1 MTDWRPTSGPEAAK
15 RRANMLRR
23 LRSYFDQE
31 LVLEVDTPAL
41 SSTAV
46 SDIHIESLT
55 VKSCLTTAPLFL
67 HTSPEFCMKR
77 LLASGYPDIYSICR
91 VFRDAEVGPAHQPE
105 FTMVE
110 WYRLNFSLSEIIN
123 DTIAAIAAAMD
134 EPTLKERVAP
144 IEYRNEFM
152 RACDV
157 DPSDASVCEL
167 AEAAGADS
175 DLRRTLGD
183 ERDDWLDLLMATRV
197 APSFEKDTLTVVKHY
212 PASQAALAR
221 LCPDDNKLADRFEVF
236 MGSVELANGYVEL
249 TDAET
254 QASRIA
260 DDQAARS
267 RRDIALRPH
276 DQNLIAALETG
287 LPACAGV
294 AMGLERLQ
302 MVHDKTGDIRDV
314 IPFPFDA

>member
-91 VFRDAEVGPAHQPE
+91 VFRDAEVGHAHQPE

-110 WYRLNFSLSEIIN
+110 WYRLNFGLGEIIN

-134 EPTLKERVAP
+134 DPTLKERVASV
-144 IEYRNEFM
+144 EYRKQFISV
-152 RACDV
+152 CDV
-157 DPSDASVCEL
+157 DPSEASVSEL

-183 ERDDWLDLLMATRV
+183 ERDDWLDLLMTTRV
-197 APSFEKDTLTVVKHY
+197 APSFAEDTVTVVKHY

-221 LCPDDNKLADRFEVF
+221 LCPDDNAVADRFEVF
-236 MGSVELANGYVEL
+236 MGAVELANGYVEL
-249 TDAET
+249 TDAEA

-267 RRDIALRPH
+267 RREIAQRPH

-314 IPFPFDA
+314 IPFPFEA